1 MGPCAGTLAAQ
12 PQGQACPE
20 PSFAASPS
28 SSPHLFLFPLSPPRS
43 SPPFLSHGGGRL
55 IGWQRWRST
64 ATANLAMT
72 LPGKGG
78 SATGGL
84 RRADPPSHAAGASGD
99 LRSGQRPLS
108 SMTVNPAAADLAM
121 GSSSAADLAL
131 GSSTTVNLASS
142 PPRAHVD
149 LAVGRVLATA
159 RASALTSS
167 RPSSTKTKPVC
178 SNLRRLWLR
187 AANRDFAYRM
197 ILAVLFLCSDS
208 DTPVRH
214 GCGN

>member
-84 RRADPPSHAAGASGD
+84 RRTDPPSLAAGASGD

-108 SMTVNPAAADLAM
+108 SSAGELSSN
-121 GSSSAADLAL
+121 GSSGGEL
-131 GSSTTVNLASS
+131 GGSRSGARELGDGESDGLS
-142 PPRAHVD
+142 P
-149 LAVGRVLATA
+149 
-159 RASALTSS
+159 
-167 RPSSTKTKPVC
+167 
-178 SNLRRLWLR
+178 
-187 AANRDFAYRM
+187 F
-197 ILAVLFLCSDS
+197 
-208 DTPVRH
+208 VRTWIWRQG
-214 GCGN
+214 GCWQ